1 SPPHAT
7 PSPTPPPK
15 VSLTLP
21 GGLREET
28 SLLRLNPQ
36 VALAVGSS
44 LGELGIESLVDWLAI
59 LDDLRGAIAQA
70 QLYASAGQYDR
81 VREQLA
87 YAYGRYRLKV
97 YPVVSSYAPSLADR
111 TDQLFLRMQN
121 ALGIRTLDLVVLL
134 GELQEA
140 EERLLG
146 GSLGFWHSL
155 QVQLEF
161 FFLGLPR
168 AILTLLAA
176 ALALFP
182 LYLVRLT
189 FGGRNLYWNLVSL
202 AFLFLFL
209 PAIAE
214 GLSYLGAILADYGG
228 LPGLGVLANLSIAQ
242 GLFAYLAW
250 GASTFLVVALATAGL
265 RGIAAQ
271 FGLLQDREKA
281 ETIQEKPSPTLTSE
295 TIVEWDEEF

>member
-1 SPPHAT
+1 
-7 PSPTPPPK
+7 
-15 VSLTLP
+15 
-21 GGLREET
+21 
-28 SLLRLNPQ
+28 
-36 VALAVGSS
+36 
-44 LGELGIESLVDWLAI
+44 
-59 LDDLRGAIAQA
+59 
-70 QLYASAGQYDR
+70 
-81 VREQLA
+81 
-87 YAYGRYRLKV
+87 

-140 EERLLG
+140 EEGLLG

-214 GLSYLGAILADYGG
+214 GLSYLGSFLADYGG